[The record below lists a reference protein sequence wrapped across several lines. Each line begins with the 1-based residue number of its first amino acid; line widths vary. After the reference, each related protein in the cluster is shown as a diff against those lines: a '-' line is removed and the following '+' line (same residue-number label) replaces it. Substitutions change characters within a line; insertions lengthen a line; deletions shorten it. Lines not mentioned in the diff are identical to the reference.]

1 MTALHYMWYVI
12 FRQSNKRR
20 RGPFRGLSF
29 SYRPAHFSWRLS
41 FQQQG
46 LRVFDEFLYAHK
58 ELHGIG
64 AVHDAVIVGE
74 GEVHHRAYLD
84 PAVYGDGAILDLMQ
98 AQDRH
103 LRDVK
108 YGRGVER
115 TEDAAVGYGE
125 GAALQFLEAKLAVA
139 GPLAEL
145 SYGALDLGET
155 LPVGVAHDRDDEP
168 LLSVDRHAY
177 VVVVLEDELGLLKLG
192 VDLGERFEGPYRR
205 LGEEGHKAEPGP
217 IMPLLKLLLAAAPQ
231 LHHGAHVRLVE
242 GGEHRRRLLGLDEP
256 ARDGL
261 APAREPDAFLQSRA
275 AVFGGRG
282 RCLLLAVPLGLPL
295 GGLGLL
301 AAPAV
306 LIPDQSLHV
315 VLGHATA
322 AARARHLCKV
332 YTVLPGE
339 PPDCRRGPASSIF
352 AVSIGLVELGLLGFG
367 LLGLRGDLLF
377 PPLGLFGL
385 GLFGLLLLCLYLRG
399 GAVSGAFAYG
409 AYHVAHA
416 DVLALAHG
424 YALQHAVLLGLDL
437 EVDLVGLELD
447 DRLAGCYLVPFVL
460 KPLPDRR
467 FGNRLPK
474 LRDVNLNRH
483 VPPRVL

>member
-12 FRQSNKRR
+12 FCQSNKRR

-84 PAVYGDGAILDLMQ
+84 PAVYGDGAFLDLMQ

-125 GAALQFLEAKLAVA
+125 GATLQFLEAELSVA
-139 GPLAEL
+139 GLSPEL
-145 SYGALDLGET
+145 RYGALDLGEA

-168 LLSVDRHAY
+168 LLGVDRHAY

-217 IMPLLKLLLAAAPQ
+217 LVPLLKLLLAAAPQ
-231 LHHGAHVRLVE
+231 IHHGFHVCLVE

-256 ARDGL
+256 PRDGL
-261 APAREPDAFLQSRA
+261 APPRHPHPLLEGA
-275 AVFGGRG
+275 A
-282 RCLLLAVPLGLPL
+282 PIL
-295 GGLGLL
+295 GGWPLL
-301 AAPAV
+301 APAV
-306 LIPDQSLHV
+306 L
-315 VLGHATA
+315 LGGG
-322 AARARHLCKV
+322 R
-332 YTVLPGE
+332 
-339 PPDCRRGPASSIF
+339 
-352 AVSIGLVELGLLGFG
+352 GLLS
-367 LLGLRGDLLF
+367 
-377 PPLGLFGL
+377 
-385 GLFGLLLLCLYLRG
+385 LLC
-399 GAVSGAFAYG
+399 GA
-409 AYHVAHA
+409 
-416 DVLALAHG
+416 AL
-424 YALQHAVLLGLDL
+424 
-437 EVDLVGLELD
+437 
-447 DRLAGCYLVPFVL
+447 
-460 KPLPDRR
+460 LP
-467 FGNRLPK
+467 
-474 LRDVNLNRH
+474 
-483 VPPRVL
+483 